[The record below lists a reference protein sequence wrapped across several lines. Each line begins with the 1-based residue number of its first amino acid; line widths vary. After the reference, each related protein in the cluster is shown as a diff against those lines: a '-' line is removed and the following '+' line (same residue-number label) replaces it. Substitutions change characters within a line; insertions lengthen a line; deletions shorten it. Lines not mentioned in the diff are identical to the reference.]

1 MAGER
6 SRDVCIQTFCGKIII
21 YINVKNLLLMQ
32 LQQRNYCAKLR
43 RGCAVVVFINT
54 RPPLFD
60 VIIIGGILKQLRRVV
75 E

>member
-1 MAGER
+1 MVDER
-6 SRDVCIQTFCGKIII
+6 SRDVWIQTFCSRIII
-21 YINVKNLLLMQ
+21 YVNVKNLLLMQ

-54 RPPLFD
+54 RRIAD
-60 VIIIGGILKQLRRVV
+60 VIIIGGILKQSQTVVV